1 MLVSAGGPQ
10 GSARLWAL
18 GPPVFITVSA
28 LASSAPWSCGRPTP
42 YCHLPCVGVAGSPGC
57 NLSSSAGVKRSLG
70 SWKLHFRFS
79 RRFPII
85 NDHCS
90 FLLGHKKKSGSTHNW
105 KSGRSRF
112 PEYEMS
118 ASSGNDIHPETLKIA
133 VKTEASRLGRLEE
146 QGELGAEARLADY
159 VWATRQGAGF
169 TLVFFLRDT
178 KSKLEKVGPEGLCP
192 GKYDLA
198 TRKSHTE
205 TKPMVRSEAGWAQAR
220 RASLPLGPGGPR
232 GSVLL
237 PGTSDWPLEAPRG
250 QHRPRGLLR

>member
-10 GSARLWAL
+10 GSTRLWAL

-42 YCHLPCVGVAGSPGC
+42 YCHLPCVGVAGSPSVTSAARLG
-57 NLSSSAGVKRSLG
+57 LSAAWDRG
-70 SWKLHFRFS
+70 SFTSDFPEDFRLLM
-79 RRFPII
+79 II
-85 NDHCS
+85 VLS
-90 FLLGHKKKSGSTHNW
+90 FWGIKKKSGSTHNR

-178 KSKLEKVGPEGLCP
+178 KSKQTREG
-192 GKYDLA
+192 
-198 TRKSHTE
+198 
-205 TKPMVRSEAGWAQAR
+205 
-220 RASLPLGPGGPR
+220 
-232 GSVLL
+232 
-237 PGTSDWPLEAPRG
+237 
-250 QHRPRGLLR
+250 RPRRSVPW